1 MKTVKSLLIL
11 VITLLFVQLA
21 IANNPT
27 DASLNADCGISILN
41 DNNGQNDNG
50 GFSTKLTSVI
60 KNCDGT
66 FTIQVLISHNGC
78 GGPNCKEL
86 SHFSI
91 KANPGSYSNV
101 SWNSVSGNT
110 SGNLE
115 LSLGNNDPFD
125 GFKLDN
131 VNGIGGGNSGS
142 FTMTYT
148 LTELQD
154 QQFLAKAGNNYTQ
167 LAHFSIAEFK
177 SVLNCLNSS
186 ITTTNTTSTAS
197 ITENETKTLSGN
209 PTGGTWSIVSGGG
222 SINNNIYT
230 PANINTNT
238 NVTIRYTIASNG
250 SCAATTADVTFTV
263 TPVSIPLGSIGDLV
277 WFDTD

>member
-1 MKTVKSLLIL
+1 MKTVKSLFIL
-11 VITLLFVQLA
+11 FITLLFVQLA
-21 IANNPT
+21 VANNPT
-27 DASLNADCGISILN
+27 DASLNADCGISKLN

-78 GGPNCKEL
+78 SSPNCKEL

-142 FTMTYT
+142 FAMTYT

-167 LAHFSIAEFK
+167 LKTVARKYLIK
-177 SVLNCLNSS
+177 STK
-186 ITTTNTTSTAS
+186 ITCSY
-197 ITENETKTLSGN
+197 L
-209 PTGGTWSIVSGGG
+209 
-222 SINNNIYT
+222 Y
-230 PANINTNT
+230 
-238 NVTIRYTIASNG
+238 
-250 SCAATTADVTFTV
+250 
-263 TPVSIPLGSIGDLV
+263 
-277 WFDTD
+277 